1 MGRRVLMVEDDQ
13 TIADMYSLRLTA
25 EGWEVR
31 IVGTGEAAPAAAR
44 ELRPDLV
51 VLDVMLPGIG
61 GIEALRQIRAQS
73 DTADLAVVVLSNS
86 AGLAEDDAEAR
97 RLGVLDWLVKSRVS
111 PTELVMKVEELVQSR
126 G

>member
-1 MGRRVLMVEDDQ
+1 MARRVLMVEDDQ

-51 VLDVMLPGIG
+51 VLDIMLPGIG

-111 PTELVMKVEELVQSR
+111 PTELVTKVEELVQSR